1 MADKKKKTYSR
12 PKDWEKTIKRSYWDK
27 DKDYSGEKYED
38 NEKANEEKKRAKDAK
53 KAGKGRFG
61 KLFEKLIGGK

>member
-1 MADKKKKTYSR
+1 MADKKKTFTR
-12 PKDWEKTIKRSYWDK
+12 PDGWSKKGQRSYWDK
-27 DKDYSGEKYED
+27 DKSYDGDESDKEKE
-38 NEKANEEKKRAKDAK
+38 AAEKKRAKDAK